1 MPLLI
6 NTIQPNFLNKMS
18 KSLKLAASKL
28 SISVDSAI
36 DILSENFDH
45 SEIHSMSV
53 SDIVYQINDLAD
65 FEDDYNHDSFHDI
78 YQDDRNY

>member
-6 NTIQPNFLNKMS
+6 NTNHPALIVM

-28 SISVDSAI
+28 SISVDSII
-36 DILSENFDH
+36 DILSENFEDN
-45 SEIHSMSV
+45 EIHSMSV
-53 SDIVYQINDLAD
+53 NDLVFHVNDLAD
-65 FEDDYNHDSFHDI
+65 FEDNYDHDTFHNV

>member
-6 NTIQPNFLNKMS
+6 NTNHPALIVM
-18 KSLKLAASKL
+18 KSLKLASAQL
-28 SISVDSAI
+28 SISVDSVI
-36 DILSENFDH
+36 EILSENFDH

-53 SDIVYQINDLAD
+53 SDLVYQINDLAD
-65 FEDDYNHDSFHDI
+65 FQDDYNHDLFHEI

>member
-1 MPLLI
+1 M
-6 NTIQPNFLNKMS
+6 
-18 KSLKLAASKL
+18 KSLKLASAQL
-28 SISVDSAI
+28 SISVDSVI
-36 DILSENFDH
+36 EILSENFDH

-65 FEDDYNHDSFHDI
+65 FEDNYNHDSFHEI

>member
-1 MPLLI
+1 M
-6 NTIQPNFLNKMS
+6 
-18 KSLKLAASKL
+18 KSLRIAAANL

-53 SDIVYQINDLAD
+53 SDIVYQINYLAD
-65 FEDDYNHDSFHDI
+65 FEDDYNHDSFHEVYI
-78 YQDDRNY
+78 DDRNY